1 MCELTVF
8 QKPTKGKSC
17 VCFNLLL
24 LVFFFQIIAFDEL
37 RTDFKNPIDQSN
49 PTRAVRT
56 LLFHC
61 FQRWSSPRVHTKAPL
76 FPRRSLSDLHVK
88 SKYRLSFCTYDP
100 KFVSQCCKFTNQSSK
115 ASCKQP
121 IRSLLKNPSFKAYNQ
136 TRKNQIKTFLILFSI
151 QRHEASRLTSNI
163 YTILWKQSIL
173 IQASRWLPQ

>member
-24 LVFFFQIIAFDEL
+24 FFSDHCFWWASHRLQKPHWSEQSHQSS
-37 RTDFKNPIDQSN
+37 KNPAVSLFSKMIKPS
-49 PTRAVRT
+49 RA
-56 LLFHC
+56 HK
-61 FQRWSSPRVHTKAPL
+61 SPLVQ
-76 FPRRSLSDLHVK
+76 RRSLSDLHVK

-100 KFVSQCCKFTNQSSK
+100 KFASQCCKFTNQSSK

-121 IRSLLKNPSFKAYNQ
+121 IRSLLNNPSFKAYNQ

-151 QRHEASRLTSNI
+151 QRHEASWLTSNI
-163 YTILWKQSIL
+163 YTILWKQSLL